1 MTHDEHIADLRRLL
15 AQCEAMPGDPV
26 AQAIACGLRKS
37 INPPPDTPFAA
48 RMRGLLSD
56 YAVGI
61 ALDDP
66 QRKREAVRA
75 IRQAIASA
83 MVPGND
89 ATH

>member
-37 INPPPDTPFAA
+37 INPAPDTPFAA

-61 ALDDP
+61 ALEDQ

-83 MVPGND
+83 LVPGSD
-89 ATH
+89 AAH

>member
-61 ALDDP
+61 ALDDRE
-66 QRKREAVRA
+66 RKRAAVQA
-75 IRQAIASA
+75 IRVMIASA
-83 MVPGND
+83 FAPGSD
-89 ATH
+89 AAN

>member
-56 YAVGI
+56 YALAIVDGD
-61 ALDDP
+61 L
-66 QRKREAVRA
+66 QRQRETVRA
-75 IRQAIASA
+75 IRMMIAA
-83 MVPGND
+83 ALVPGSSL
-89 ATH
+89 AH